1 MVASVILVGYLVL
14 RYYWQRR
21 NWARLLVLFT
31 SILAIVNLLIVSV
44 LFVIDRLFSSSILYH
59 AVIVANAALGAFL
72 RYWHNKKDVRAWFRK
87 SEPDPRSTALNKKG
101 YSPFLPDRIMLD
113 CEISSH
119 PLFFASFV
127 AA

>member
-31 SILAIVNLLIVSV
+31 SILAVVNLLIVSV

-72 RYWHNKKDVRAWFRK
+72 WYWLNKKDVRAWFRK
-87 SEPDPRSTALNKKG
+87 SEPDPRVL
-101 YSPFLPDRIMLD
+101 L
-113 CEISSH
+113 
-119 PLFFASFV
+119 
-127 AA
+127 